1 VASPTKQAGPTC
13 SFCGKRES
21 QVTRLVGGPTARIC
35 DGCIAICNTVIEAT
49 PSQFGGWDAMSDEQ
63 LLSSLKPAA
72 TAVEASRRLVKSHV
86 GALRKRGASW
96 QAIGDAL
103 GISRQAAWERF
114 SR

>member
-1 VASPTKQAGPTC
+1 MGVSTKHAGLTC

-35 DGCIAICNTVIEAT
+35 DGCIAICNNIVEAT
-49 PSQFGGWDAMSDEQ
+49 PLQFAGWDAMSNDQ
-63 LLSSLKPAA
+63 LLGSLKPAA
-72 TAVEASRRLVKSHV
+72 TAVEASRRLLKTQV

-96 QAIGDAL
+96 HVIGDAL

-114 SR
+114 AR

>member
-1 VASPTKQAGPTC
+1 MGLGAKQAGLTC
-13 SFCGKRES
+13 SFCGKKES

-35 DGCIAICNTVIEAT
+35 DGCIATCNNILEAT
-49 PSQFGGWDAMSDEQ
+49 PAQFAGWDAMSDEQ
-63 LLSSLKPAA
+63 LLGSLKPAA
-72 TAVEASRRLVKSHV
+72 AAVDASRKLLQGQV

-96 QAIGDAL
+96 NAVGEAL

>member
-1 VASPTKQAGPTC
+1 MGLSAKQAALTC
-13 SFCGKRES
+13 SFCGKKET

-35 DGCIAICNTVIEAT
+35 DGCISICNNVLEAT
-49 PSQFGGWDAMSDEQ
+49 PAQFAGWDAMSDEK
-63 LLSSLKPAA
+63 LLGSLRPAA
-72 TAVEASRRLVKSHV
+72 AAMDVSRRLLNGQV

-96 QAIGDAL
+96 RAIGEAL